1 MRSVFSSNWHRV
13 AELQPRLRSH
23 ARVIRQMYRGQIW
36 YVLEDPAN
44 QKFHRFT
51 PAAHLVI
58 GSMNGQHTVQELW
71 EMTCERLGDDAPT
84 QDEIIHLLGQLHA
97 TDVLQCDVPPDAVE
111 LLERRERQQRRRMQQ
126 QLFAVFAWRVPLVDP
141 ERFLGAALPI
151 VAPLMGLAG
160 AALWLAV
167 VLPAIALVA
176 MHWTELTHDLV
187 GRALLPQNVLAVWLI
202 FPVVK
207 TLHELGHAFTT
218 KKFGGEVHDMGVMLL
233 VVTPV
238 PYVDASAAWAFRSK
252 WHRALVGCGGMIV
265 ELFIAAIAVYI
276 WSAAEPGVVR
286 LVTQNAI
293 MIAGISTVLFNANP
307 LLRYDG
313 YHILVDLIEIPN
325 LRQRANMYLLYLCE
339 RYGFGRAEAE
349 EPIATPGERVSF
361 VVYATAAFLYRILVI
376 IGIML
381 FIGDRYFWLAAFFA
395 TFCLIAW
402 IGVPTFKGIRFLANS
417 PRIRKVRFRAI
428 AATTA
433 VIVAVL
439 VICITPI
446 PYRSLI
452 EGVVWLPEESYVRSA
467 AAGFV
472 QRVAVEPGAHVRR
485 GDLLIVMRDE
495 EIVAQAAQL
504 EARVRE
510 VDARYTEQRPTD
522 PVKASIILED
532 LRSAERDLARARQ
545 RARDLSVR
553 ALVDGTFVA
562 PMTPD
567 DLAGRFV
574 KKGELLGFV
583 VDPATVTV
591 RAVVPQGTI
600 DLVREQTVAIDVRLA
615 EQLDQPLSALV
626 RRITPGAS
634 VRLPSTALGSEG
646 GGAIPVDPRDQ
657 RGVTAVQK
665 VFQVDLE
672 LRSGSGRVNSGGRA
686 YVRFSH
692 GRAPLAVQWYQ
703 GVRRLFLSRFNA

>member
-13 AELQPRLRSH
+13 ADLQPRLRSH
-23 ARVIRQMYRGQIW
+23 ARIIRQMYRGQIW

-44 QKFHRFT
+44 QRFHRFT
-51 PAAHLVI
+51 RAAHLVI

-84 QDEIIHLLGQLHA
+84 QDEMIHLLGQLHA
-97 TDVLQCDVPPDAVE
+97 TDVLQCDVPPDAAE
-111 LLERRERQQRRRMQQ
+111 LLERRERQQRRKWQQ
-126 QLFAVFAWRVPLVDP
+126 QVFNVFAWRVRLVDP
-141 ERFLGAALPI
+141 ERFLTAAIPF
-151 VAPLMGLAG
+151 VAPLMGWAG

-167 VLPAIALVA
+167 VIPAVALVA

-187 GRALLPQNVLAVWLI
+187 ARVLLPQNVFTVWLI

-265 ELFIAAIAVYI
+265 ELFIAALAVYI
-276 WSAAEPGVVR
+276 WTAAEPGVVR

-313 YHILVDLIEIPN
+313 YHILVDLIEMPN
-325 LRQRANMYLLYLCE
+325 LRQRANAYLMYLCE
-339 RYGFGRAEAE
+339 RYPFGRTEAE
-349 EPIATPGERVSF
+349 EPIATRGERIAF
-361 VVYATAAFLYRILVI
+361 VIYAIAAFLYRILVVV
-376 IGIML
+376 GIML
-381 FIGDRYFWLAAFFA
+381 FIGDRFFWLAAFFA

-402 IGVPTFKGIRFLANS
+402 IGVPAFKGARFLASS
-417 PRIRKVRFRAI
+417 PRIRKVRGRAI
-428 AATTA
+428 VATAAAIA
-433 VIVAVL
+433 VVVA
-439 VICITPI
+439 ICVTPL

-452 EGVVWLPEESYVRSA
+452 EGVVWLPEESYVRAA

-485 GDLLIVMRDE
+485 GDVLIVMSDE
-495 EIVAQAAQL
+495 EIVAQVAQL
-504 EARVRE
+504 EARRRE
-510 VDARYTEQRPTD
+510 IEARYAEQRPSD
-522 PVKASIILED
+522 PVKAAIILED

-545 RARDLSVR
+545 RAGDLLVR

-562 PMTPD
+562 PTMPD
-567 DLAGRFV
+567 DLAGRFA
-574 KKGELLGFV
+574 KKGELLGYV

-600 DLVREQTVAIDVRLA
+600 DLVREQTAAIDVRLA
-615 EQLDQPLSALV
+615 EQLERPLPALV

-634 VRLPSTALGSEG
+634 ERLPSSALGSEG
-646 GGAIPVDPRDQ
+646 GGAIAVDPRDQ
-657 RGVTAVQK
+657 RGMTAVQK
-665 VFQVDLE
+665 VFQIDLE
-672 LRSGSGRVNSGGRA
+672 LPATSGRVNSGGRA

-692 GRAPLAVQWYQ
+692 GRAPLAAQWYQ
-703 GVRRLFLSRFNA
+703 SIRRLFLSRFNA